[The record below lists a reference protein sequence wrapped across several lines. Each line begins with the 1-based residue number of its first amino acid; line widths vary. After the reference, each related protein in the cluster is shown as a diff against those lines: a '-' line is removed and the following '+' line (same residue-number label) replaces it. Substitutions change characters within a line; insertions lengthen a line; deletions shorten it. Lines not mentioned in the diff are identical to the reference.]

1 MNYDFINESAEWKLS
16 RNRRIAVFVRFSNW
30 VMIVSGLIWPFV
42 NSTIWLAIITFML
55 LSGSGIVSLILL
67 KKGHLDSA
75 RVLSAASAI
84 IYFVFVCIVSTGG
97 LSVNLGERHVQFW
110 LVVLA
115 SLSNF
120 FFFDLKPWI
129 RDTIPAL
136 LLLLFLMFHFD
147 LVHVPVM
154 VKFEN
159 IYTMNIYTVSAAM
172 LTLYLINRLF
182 TLEIVRAEESVTQS
196 ADQMET
202 LLGNMLPK
210 SIAQRLKSEKRT
222 FAEEF
227 HDCSVL
233 FADIEGFTSWAENK
247 SPNEVASKLN
257 TIFSRFDELV
267 DKAELTKIKTIGDA
281 YMVAAGVPEKIQN
294 HAIVL
299 VELAKQML
307 KVAEDDGEF
316 RFRIG
321 IHSGSVVA
329 GIIGKKTFNYDL
341 WGDTVNIASRMESR
355 GKPNE
360 INISN
365 DTFNLIKNEC
375 QFESNG
381 SYETRSGV
389 MKEMW
394 LVKK

>member
-1 MNYDFINESAEWKLS
+1 MNYDFINESAEWKLL
-16 RNRRIAVFVRFSNW
+16 RNRRIAVFVSFCNK

-75 RVLSAASAI
+75 RILSAASAI
-84 IYFVFVCIVSTGG
+84 IYFVFVCIVSSGG
-97 LSVNLGERHVQFW
+97 LSVSSGERHVQFW

-120 FFFDLKPWI
+120 FFYDLKPWI

-147 LVHVPVM
+147 LVHIPAM
-154 VKFEN
+154 VKFKN
-159 IYTMNIYTVSAAM
+159 IYTMNLYTVTVGI

-182 TLEIVRAEESVTQS
+182 SGEIIRAEESVSQS
-196 ADQMET
+196 ADQMEA

-222 FAEEF
+222 FADEF

-247 SPNEVASKLN
+247 SPNDVAVKLN
-257 TIFSRFDELV
+257 TIFSLFDELV
-267 DKAELTKIKTIGDA
+267 DKAGLTKIKTIGDA
-281 YMVAAGVPEKIQN
+281 YMVAAGAPEKIEN
-294 HAIVL
+294 HATAL
-299 VELAKQML
+299 VELAKQIL
-307 KVAEDDGEF
+307 IVAKSDGEF

-341 WGDTVNIASRMESR
+341 WGDTVNIASRMESL

-365 DTFNLIKNEC
+365 DTFNLIKNE
-375 QFESNG
+375 FECKPNG
-381 SYETRSGV
+381 SYETRLGV
-389 MKEMW
+389 IKEMW
-394 LVKK
+394 LVKN